1 MAESLPLKMETGLL
15 AHYAG
20 MNYRYSYAIGEYIDN
35 SIQSYLT
42 HRAKLRK
49 VEGRDFRLEIDLIL
63 ERHPA
68 PSMEIRDNAAGIFAA
83 DIERAFSLGMRPPD
97 RTGLSQY
104 GLGMKS
110 ASVWFARHFTVET
123 CALGENIARQVTF
136 DVDHIAETNPDNV
149 PIRTVNAAPD
159 EHYTRIRLNR
169 LRRPLPGGT
178 RAGSTLE
185 SVRSHLR
192 NMYREFLR
200 AGDVVIRVGGETLAY
215 TEPPL
220 LVSAYWPNTRGPE
233 PDGKPVEWRKDIYFA
248 VSGPPENPEPKL
260 NVSGWIGILATGDTR
275 NAGISLVWKQK
286 IIVDGADF
294 RPSEVFG
301 RGNTFASQRL
311 TGQLDVSNLT
321 VTSFKDAVSWEG
333 TQEEEFYAALK
344 AQTREGE
351 RSFFSMLNHY
361 RAEKTAAS
369 PEEIQS
375 AISDAAERVL
385 SNLRF
390 VPPRENDISETV
402 ASAGEPEVA
411 FEGEAEFPAR
421 TGPYSLAFRIVRQ
434 DRGRWLNIERDDE
447 KWVVSINHSHPFMMH
462 YLDLPKTSPTP
473 IYHLGAVLASSIID
487 VHLTEGGGFQ
497 RRFLDVIESEVRR
510 LHGLFE
516 GDAQ

>member
-42 HRAKLRK
+42 HRAKLRQ
-49 VEGRDFRLEIDLIL
+49 VEGRDFQLEIDLVL
-63 ERHPA
+63 ERHPS
-68 PSMEIRDNAAGIFAA
+68 PSMEIRDNAAGIYSH

-110 ASVWFARHFTVET
+110 ASVWFARHFSVET
-123 CALGENIARQVTF
+123 CALGEGFARQVTF
-136 DVDHIAETNPDNV
+136 DVDHIAETNPDSV
-149 PIRTVNAAPD
+149 PIRTIKAAED

-200 AGDVVIRVGGETLAY
+200 AGDVVIRVDGEKLVY

-220 LVSAYWPNTRGPE
+220 LVSAYWPSTRGSE
-233 PDGKPVEWRKDIYFA
+233 PNGEPIEWRKDIQFS
-248 VSGPPENPEPKL
+248 VSGPPEVPEPKL
-260 NVSGWIGILATGDTR
+260 DVSGWIGILATGDTR
-275 NAGISLVWKQK
+275 NAGIALIWKQK
-286 IIVDGADF
+286 VIVDGADF
-294 RPSEVFG
+294 RPAEVFG
-301 RGNTFASQRL
+301 RGNTFASQRF

-344 AQTREGE
+344 SQTRDGD
-351 RSFFSMLNHY
+351 RAFFTMLNNY

-369 PEEIQS
+369 PEEIQA
-375 AISDAAERVL
+375 AISEAAERVL

-390 VPPRENDISETV
+390 VPPGGGEIAEAL
-402 ASAGEPEVA
+402 ASAGEAEIA
-411 FEGEAEFPAR
+411 FQGEAEFPAR
-421 TGPYSLAFRIVRQ
+421 TGPYNLSFRIVRQ
-434 DRGRWLNIERDDE
+434 DRGRWLDISREDQT
-447 KWVVSINHSHPFMMH
+447 WVVSINHSHPFMMH

-473 IYHLGAVLASSIID
+473 IYHLGVVLASSIID

-516 GDAQ
+516 GEK